1 VNATA
6 EVLIEPFTEGEL
18 GPHVQ
23 NAIESLE
30 AAGFEVAVGPFG
42 NQITGNHH
50 AVVSAIGHAITSAID
65 SGAVRV
71 TVTVEIN
78 P

>member
-1 VNATA
+1 MNATA

-30 AAGFEVAVGPFG
+30 AAGFEVTVGPFG
-42 NQITGNHH
+42 NQIVGDHH
-50 AVVSAIGHAITSAID
+50 AVVTAIGDAVESAID
-65 SGAVRV
+65 SGARRV
-71 TVTVEIN
+71 TVTLEIN